1 MDLKEIL
8 WVGVEGIEL
17 AKDKDNWWAV
27 MNTVM
32 NISGF
37 IKCGE
42 FIDLIDD
49 LSVAEE

>member
-1 MDLKEIL
+1 ML

-17 AKDKDNWWAV
+17 AKDKDNWRALL
-27 MNTVM
+27 NTVM

-49 LSVAEE
+49 LSAVEE

>member
-8 WVGVEGIEL
+8 WVGMEGIEL
-17 AKDKDNWWAV
+17 AKDKDIWRALLNS
-27 MNTVM
+27 VM

-37 IKCGE
+37 IKCGA

>member
-8 WVGVEGIEL
+8 WIGFEGNEL
-17 AKDKDNWWAV
+17 AKDKDNWRALV
-27 MNTVM
+27 NTVM

-42 FIDLIDD
+42 FVDFTDD
-49 LSVAEE
+49 LSVAKE